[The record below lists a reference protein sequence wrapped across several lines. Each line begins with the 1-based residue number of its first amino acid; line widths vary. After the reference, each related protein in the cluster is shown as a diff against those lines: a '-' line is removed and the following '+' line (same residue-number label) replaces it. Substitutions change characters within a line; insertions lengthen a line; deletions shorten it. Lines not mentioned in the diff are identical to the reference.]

1 MESLQLAQMLADLSS
16 LNEAVSIYHQR
27 SRRASLLLSGANIS
41 LAKEPPATSAL
52 LNATKTV
59 DDAIEKVSS
68 NKPQPQAAQHL
79 RPAVPRTT
87 SSASS
92 PSGAFDRFGRHVL
105 CSNPPSRPGS
115 VAATAPGTPTQSR
128 DVRAYPSPISPDR
141 SRP

>member
-79 RPAVPRTT
+79 RPAV
-87 SSASS
+87 
-92 PSGAFDRFGRHVL
+92 
-105 CSNPPSRPGS
+105 SNTVTEPG
-115 VAATAPGTPTQSR
+115 
-128 DVRAYPSPISPDR
+128 
-141 SRP
+141 